1 MKRILLFASAVA
13 IVAGC
18 AKVTTVDTAEPQ
30 EIAFKAYNYAATKAP
45 INGSIFPYDRDMAVH
60 AIFKDV
66 TGATSEYFDNVKFTA
81 KQIEGKSLWSGGKF
95 WPPQG
100 TLKFN
105 AVSPSESSSNSIL
118 SNLNFNYGNGE
129 NLSYITGSLADNSK
143 EQLDL
148 LVAASTDFTS
158 APSSSNPGVAITFH
172 HALSLIQIKAKA
184 GAEKLVKVKGIVLNT
199 CYQSGSFAV
208 YPATDTDFAT
218 DVNWDVNG
226 IEATNFDLNVSEKE
240 LLVSAYSEF
249 NPVLV
254 VPAINETTKPTLTIT
269 YDFGGLTN
277 LVKTVELFP
286 TGTSITEWQSG
297 KKYTYSLTFTAN
309 EILLAPSIDEWDDY
323 PTSEGIDVPV
333 Q

>member
-1 MKRILLFASAVA
+1 MKRILLIASAVA

-60 AIFKDV
+60 AIFKDG
-66 TGATSEYFDNVKFTA
+66 TTTSEYFDNVQFTA
-81 KQIEGKSLWSGGKF
+81 KQIETESLWSGGKF

-100 TLKFN
+100 TLRFN
-105 AVSPSESSSNSIL
+105 AVSPSEGSSNSIL
-118 SNLNFNYGNGE
+118 SNLNFNYENGE
-129 NLSYITGSLADNSK
+129 NLSNITGSLADNST

-148 LVAASTDFTS
+148 LIAASTGFTP
-158 APSSSNPGVAITFH
+158 APSPSNTGVDITFH

-184 GAEKLVKVKGIVLNT
+184 GAEKLVKVKDIVLNT
-199 CYQSGSFAV
+199 CYQSGSFYV
-208 YPATDTDFAT
+208 YPVTENEFAT

-226 IEATNFDLNVSEKE
+226 INATNFDLNVSDTE
-240 LLVSAYSEF
+240 LGVSAFSEF

-254 VPAINETTKPTLTIT
+254 VPAIDETIKPTLTIT
-269 YDFGGLTN
+269 YDFDSLTD

-286 TGTSITEWQSG
+286 AETPITEWQSG

-309 EILLAPSIDEWDDY
+309 EILLDPDIDEWDDASDDI
-323 PTSEGIDVPV
+323 TVGGTN
-333 Q
+333 

>member
-1 MKRILLFASAVA
+1 MKRILLIASAVA

-66 TGATSEYFDNVKFTA
+66 TGTTSEYFDNVKFTA

-100 TLKFN
+100 TLRFN
-105 AVSPSESSSNSIL
+105 AVSPSEGSSNSIL
-118 SNLNFNYGNGE
+118 GNLNFHYENGE
-129 NLSYITGSLADNSK
+129 NLSYITGSLADNST

-148 LVAASTDFTS
+148 LIAASTDFTP
-158 APSSSNPGVAITFH
+158 APSSSNAGVAITFH

-184 GAEKLVKVKGIVLNT
+184 GAEDLVKVKGIVLNT
-199 CYQSGSFAV
+199 CYQSGNFYV
-208 YPATDTDFAT
+208 YPATDSDFAT
-218 DVNWDVNG
+218 DVIWDVNG
-226 IEATNFDLNVSEKE
+226 INATNFDLNVSDKE
-240 LLVSAYSEF
+240 LGVSTFSEF

-254 VPAINETTKPTLTIT
+254 VPAIETPKPTLTIT
-269 YDFGGLTN
+269 YNFDSLTD

-286 TGTSITEWQSG
+286 AGTPITEWQSG

-309 EILLAPSIDEWDDY
+309 EILLDPSIDGWEDDSNSI
-323 PTSEGIDVPV
+323 TVGGTN
-333 Q
+333 

>member
-1 MKRILLFASAVA
+1 MKRILLIASAVA

-66 TGATSEYFDNVKFTA
+66 TGTTSEYFDNVKFTA

-100 TLKFN
+100 TLRFN
-105 AVSPSESSSNSIL
+105 AVSPSEGSSNSIL

-129 NLSYITGSLADNSK
+129 NLPNITGSLADNST

-158 APSSSNPGVAITFH
+158 APSSSNAGVAITFH

-184 GAEKLVKVKGIVLNT
+184 GAEKLVKVKDIVLNT
-199 CYQSGSFAV
+199 CYQSGSFYV
-208 YPATDTDFAT
+208 YPATDSDFAT
-218 DVNWDVNG
+218 DVNWDVTG
-226 IEATNFDLNVSEKE
+226 INATNLNLGVQETE
-240 LLVSAYSEF
+240 LGVSADSEF
-249 NPVLV
+249 KSVLV
-254 VPAINETTKPTLTIT
+254 VPAINKGTKPTLTIT
-269 YDFGGLTN
+269 YDFDSLTD
-277 LVKTVELFP
+277 LVKTVDLFP
-286 TGTSITEWQSG
+286 AGTSITEWQSG

-309 EILLAPSIDEWDDY
+309 EILLDPSIDEWDDASNDI
-323 PTSEGIDVPV
+323 TVGGTN
-333 Q
+333 

>member
-1 MKRILLFASAVA
+1 MKRILLIASAVA

-60 AIFKDV
+60 AIFKDG
-66 TGATSEYFDNVKFTA
+66 TTISEYFDNVQFTA
-81 KQIEGKSLWSGGKF
+81 KQIEGNSLWSGGKF

-105 AVSPSESSSNSIL
+105 AVSPSVGSSNSIL
-118 SNLNFNYGNGE
+118 SSLTFNYASGE
-129 NLSYITGSLADNSK
+129 NLSNITGSLADNST

-148 LVAASTDFTS
+148 LIAASTDFTP
-158 APSSSNPGVAITFH
+158 APSSSNTGIDITFH

-184 GAEKLVKVKGIVLNT
+184 GADDLVKVKGIVLNK
-199 CYQSGSFAV
+199 CYQSGNFYV
-208 YPATDTDFAT
+208 NPATDSDFAT
-218 DVNWDVNG
+218 DVNWDVTG
-226 IEATNFDLNVSEKE
+226 ITATDLNLDVQETE
-240 LLVSAYSEF
+240 LGVSAFSEF

-254 VPAINETTKPTLTIT
+254 VPAIETPKPTLTIT
-269 YDFGGLTN
+269 YDFDSLTD

-286 TGTSITEWQSG
+286 AGTPITEWQSG

-309 EILLAPSIDEWDDY
+309 EILLDPSIDDWEDD
-323 PTSEGIDVPV
+323 PTSGGIDVPV

>member
-1 MKRILLFASAVA
+1 MKRILLIASAVA

-60 AIFKDV
+60 AIFKDG
-66 TGATSEYFDNVKFTA
+66 TTTSEYFDNVQFTA
-81 KQIEGKSLWSGGKF
+81 KQIEGNSLWSGGKF

-100 TLKFN
+100 TLRFN
-105 AVSPSESSSNSIL
+105 AVSPSEGSSRIL
-118 SNLNFNYGNGE
+118 SNLNFYYENGE
-129 NLSYITGSLADNSK
+129 NLSYITGSLADNST

-148 LVAASTDFTS
+148 LIAASTDFTS
-158 APSSSNPGVAITFH
+158 APSSSNTGVAITFH

-184 GAEKLVKVKGIVLNT
+184 GAEDLVKVKGIVLNT
-199 CYQSGSFAV
+199 CYQSGSFYV
-208 YPATDTDFAT
+208 YPVTENEFAT
-218 DVNWDVNG
+218 DVNWGVDG
-226 IEATNFDLNVSEKE
+226 INATNFDLNVSDTE
-240 LLVSAYSEF
+240 LGVSAFSEF

-269 YDFGGLTN
+269 YDFDSLTD

-286 TGTSITEWQSG
+286 AGTPITEWQSG

-309 EILLAPSIDEWDDY
+309 EILLDPDIDDWDDASNNI
-323 PTSEGIDVPV
+323 TVGGTN
-333 Q
+333 